1 MIRQRLG
8 SESGLTI
15 IEVLISATVFI
26 IGFSIMIATLA
37 NLTSR
42 LSVDELNT
50 ASQIAEDV
58 MITTSARMDAIDL
71 DTTIMRGEIAYLVE
85 RWVDTSERL
94 AKVSVTVSR
103 KSKSRVLVELYSEFV
118 VPTE

>member
-1 MIRQRLG
+1 MIRQQLR
-8 SESGLTI
+8 SEGGLTI

-42 LSVDELNT
+42 LSVDELTT

-58 MITTSARMDAIDL
+58 VITTSELMDTTDL
-71 DTTIMRGEIAYLVE
+71 DTTIIRSEIAYLVE
-85 RWVDTSERL
+85 RWVDVADGL

-103 KSKSRVLVELYSEFV
+103 KNKSRVLVELYSEFV
-118 VPTE
+118 RPEE